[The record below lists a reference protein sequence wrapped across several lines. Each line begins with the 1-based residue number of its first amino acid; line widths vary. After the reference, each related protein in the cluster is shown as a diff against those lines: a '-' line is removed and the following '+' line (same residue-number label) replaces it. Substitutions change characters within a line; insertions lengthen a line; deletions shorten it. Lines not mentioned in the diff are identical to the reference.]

1 MQKKIVMNHLK
12 VMPLVMVS
20 PGQKVKVISLAGG
33 RGLQRHLADMGLNIG
48 SEVEVLN
55 QGAPG
60 PFIIAVKETRLA
72 IGFGMARKIMVRQ
85 S

>member
-1 MQKKIVMNHLK
+1 LQKKIVMNHLK

-33 RGLQRHLADMGLNIG
+33 RG
-48 SEVEVLN
+48 
-55 QGAPG
+55 PG